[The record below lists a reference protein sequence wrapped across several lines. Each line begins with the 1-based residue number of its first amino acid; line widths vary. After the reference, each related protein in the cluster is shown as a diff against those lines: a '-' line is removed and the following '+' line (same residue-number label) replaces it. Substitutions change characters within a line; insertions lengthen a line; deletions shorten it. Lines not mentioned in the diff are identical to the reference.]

1 MYYIIIFILLFFLEL
16 LYIKIAKFFK
26 IIDIPNVRS
35 SHIESTIRGGGIIIW
50 ISCLIYFLLYNLRYP
65 CFIIAISILGVISFW
80 DDIKTISSKYR
91 LSVQLI
97 SLLIL
102 LYEVYP
108 MPYSFLS
115 IPFIIVISLGI
126 VNGFNFM
133 DGINGITVSY
143 SLISIFSF
151 AFLEKYMFH
160 YIDINFII
168 FIFLSLIVFGFF
180 NFRTKAKV
188 FAGDVGSVSIAFIF
202 VFLQLLIYKKTE
214 NIVFLFMFIVYGI
227 DIIYTL
233 LLRIKNK
240 ENILKAHRTHLFQL
254 LKNEKKID
262 PLLISIVYALL
273 QLIFN
278 IGLFYVWNSSTL
290 NQLIYLFF
298 SISIYVSIYIAVRK
312 DIIYTEK

>member
-50 ISCLIYFLLYNLRYP
+50 IS